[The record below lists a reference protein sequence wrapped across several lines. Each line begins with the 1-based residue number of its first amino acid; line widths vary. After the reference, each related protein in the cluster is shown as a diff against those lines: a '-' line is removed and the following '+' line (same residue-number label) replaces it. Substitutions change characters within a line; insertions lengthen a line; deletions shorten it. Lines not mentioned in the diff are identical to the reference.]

1 MLEFLLGCFCIYVIF
16 SAWKNN
22 CDVDSDIIFNPRK
35 SKDIDCDDDSDTFNP
50 RKSTDIDE
58 INEWNKSHP
67 DDTVEL

>member
-35 SKDIDCDDDSDTFNP
+35 S
-50 RKSTDIDE
+50 TDIDE

>member
-1 MLEFLLGCFCIYVIF
+1 MLAFLIACFGLYVVF

-35 SKDIDCDDDSDTFNP
+35 PKDIGCDDDSDTFNP

-58 INEWNKSHP
+58 INEWNKNHP
-67 DDTVEL
+67 DDPVEL